1 MYVNSLIFSFLV
13 LLSQLSRHVEEYLHV
28 FFKNKTQHELMK
40 AFTGVQ
46 VLLSLHQS

>member
-13 LLSQLSRHVEEYLHV
+13 LLSQLSRHVEEYLHD
-28 FFKNKTQHELMK
+28 KTQHELMK

-46 VLLSLHQS
+46 VILSLHQS